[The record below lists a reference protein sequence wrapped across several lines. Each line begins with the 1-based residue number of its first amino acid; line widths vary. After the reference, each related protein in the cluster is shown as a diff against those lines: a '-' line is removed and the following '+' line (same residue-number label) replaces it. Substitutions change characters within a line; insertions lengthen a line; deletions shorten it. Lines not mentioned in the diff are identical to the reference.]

1 MNKWILSILALTMIF
16 LASCKDDDGG
26 GGTIDDDMLSADDL
40 TDITYD
46 PQTYE
51 LVVPCDFPEME
62 IPSDNP
68 MTVDGVELGRFL
80 FYDPILSADST
91 MSCSSCHLPSGS
103 FTDNEA
109 VSIGIDG
116 VAGTRSSMSL
126 LNVGYF
132 YTGLF
137 WDGRVTTL
145 EEQALLPVE
154 DEIELHTTWP
164 EVEVKLKRSEIYPTM
179 FRKAFGIESK
189 EEITK
194 FLAAKAIA
202 QFERSLVSSGQSKF
216 DQARCEPGV
225 FLDPLE
231 LEGFELFTFEEN
243 EHPGCTHCHKTIA
256 QLFTDNRFVNNGIT
270 DVGGTAVENLENF
283 PDKGLGAVTGNI
295 FDNGKFRTPSLRNI
309 ANSAPYMHDGS
320 LNTLEEVID
329 HYSSGGFSA
338 ANSDANVMPFPL
350 TDQEKAALLAFLR
363 TLDDDAFMNNPAH
376 QNPFD

>member
-1 MNKWILSILALTMIF
+1 MNKWILSILTLSLF
-16 LASCKDDDGG
+16 LFVACKDDDGPAM
-26 GGTIDDDMLSADDL
+26 DDDMLSMDDL
-40 TDITYD
+40 TDIPYD
-46 PQTYE
+46 PKPYE
-51 LVVPCDFPEME
+51 LEVPCDFPPME
-62 IPSDNP
+62 IPADNQL
-68 MTVDGVELGRFL
+68 TVDGVELGRFL

-91 MSCSSCHLPSGS
+91 MSCSSCHLPSGN
-103 FTDNEA
+103 FTDNVP
-109 VSIGIDG
+109 VSVGIDG
-116 VAGTRSSMSL
+116 IAGTRSSMSL

-132 YTGLF
+132 YEGLF

-164 EVEVKLKRSEIYPTM
+164 EVEEKLKQNDIYPAM

-216 DQARCEPGV
+216 DRARCEPGF
-225 FLDPLE
+225 FLEPLE

-243 EHPGCTHCHKTIA
+243 DHPGCTHCHKTIN
-256 QLFTDNRFVNNGIT
+256 QLFTDNRYVNNGIT
-270 DVGGTAVENLENF
+270 DVGGTAVEDLNNF
-283 PDKGLGAVTGNI
+283 PDKGLGDVTGNV

-309 ANSAPYMHDGS
+309 SNSAPYMHDGRFQ
-320 LNTLEEVID
+320 TLEEVID

-338 ANSDANVMPFPL
+338 ANADPNIMSFPL
-350 TDQEKAALLAFLR
+350 TEQEKEALLAFMR
-363 TLDDDAFMNNPAH
+363 TLDDDTFMIDPRY